1 MNFTCKTAYADA
13 LNGFFSTDL
22 AAAHCQFKIISLVLN
37 TTLNSLNLY
46 HIPFDY
52 HLSCRVFAASNKR
65 REKKSENQSKYL
77 PEGTCICVEMDRKS
91 MVFSICFQMHS
102 TFHFHCWCYT
112 DQKNPSSQIKCR
124 RTFIDY
130 VVMDVLE
137 HIVSFHWCFQHKNS
151 HHLISSGNLAKHIP
165 SLSKATATHPYTPCN
180 FAPAQC
186 SYIFVL
192 NDFQIERQCSFIAND
207 CMQHMQF
214 SPRTVGKPCLYR
226 IYNCNS
232 FPIWVHVF
240 LLMFIWET
248 ITKTHTRK
256 RSHSL
261 RWCSFMQFVVAVVV
275 AYAWTVHD
283 EQSIQQNSLSILWIA

>member
-1 MNFTCKTAYADA
+1 MITIWVAKF
-13 LNGFFSTDL
+13 LL
-22 AAAHCQFKIISLVLN
+22 
-37 TTLNSLNLY
+37 
-46 HIPFDY
+46 
-52 HLSCRVFAASNKR
+52 HLTNE
-65 REKKSENQSKYL
+65 EKKKVKTSLSFCLQAHVYVSKWIENLWYSAYVSR
-77 PEGTCICVEMDRKS
+77 CIQPFIFIVDATPTK
-91 MVFSICFQMHS
+91 
-102 TFHFHCWCYT
+102 
-112 DQKNPSSQIKCR
+112 KNPSSQIKCR

-165 SLSKATATHPYTPCN
+165 SLSKPTATHPYTPCN
-180 FAPAQC
+180 FAPAQW

-192 NDFQIERQCSFIAND
+192 NDFQIESQCSFIAND

-261 RWCSFMQFVVAVVV
+261 RWCSFMQFVVFVV

-283 EQSIQQNSLSILWIA
+283 EQSIQQNSLSIFWIA